1 MSDTKEPCKYF
12 ASGKCKF
19 GDSCMNLHTK
29 DVKQETCSFHMRGF
43 CKYGKDCFFAHPKE
57 QQSWRR
63 KDDRDDISGRNV
75 HDYNGRF
82 EPKRFKD
89 DPYRTNDRRDYRTQK
104 YTYSDDRDLS
114 KYNRWG
120 PERTERKDTPER
132 KDAPEQ
138 KEVPEGKDI
147 PVPGRKGMNQP
158 VESRDPDTRRHR
170 Y

>member
-1 MSDTKEPCKYF
+1 
-12 ASGKCKF
+12 
-19 GDSCMNLHTK
+19 MNLHTK

-75 HDYNGRF
+75 HDYRPENRHF
-82 EPKRFKD
+82 ADLEPKRFKEN
-89 DPYRTNDRRDYRTQK
+89 PYQNNDRRDYRTQK

-120 PERTERKDTPER
+120 PERTERKDTPE
-132 KDAPEQ
+132 Q
-138 KEVPEGKDI
+138 KEVPERKDV
-147 PVPGRKGMNQP
+147 PMPGRKGMDD
-158 VESRDPDTRRHR
+158 SDTRRHKFF
-170 Y
+170 